1 MASPSVCLRVA
12 RERKHRSQA
21 GVENA
26 LPDLLV
32 EHDVSLRQLAK
43 DTGISVSY
51 LSRVLAGTKPS
62 SGELAARIASAL
74 ELPDDYFP
82 ETREQRVVEAVR
94 ADPDLRERIYRRL

>member
-1 MASPSVCLRVA
+1 VA
-12 RERKHRSQA
+12 RKGEHRSEVGA
-21 GVENA
+21 KDA

-32 EHDVSLRQLAK
+32 KHQVSLRQLAK
-43 DTGISVSY
+43 DAGISVSY

-74 ELPDDYFP
+74 ELPEDYFP